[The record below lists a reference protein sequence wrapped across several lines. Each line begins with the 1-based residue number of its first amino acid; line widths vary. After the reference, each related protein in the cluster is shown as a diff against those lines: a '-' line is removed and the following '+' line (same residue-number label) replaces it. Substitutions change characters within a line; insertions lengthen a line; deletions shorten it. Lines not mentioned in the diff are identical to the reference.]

1 MLLSICIPT
10 YNRSEKLDNCLNSIL
25 ISIQN
30 VKERNFEICISDN
43 CSSDNTEKIVKKYKN
58 LFEINYH
65 KNNDNLGFAFNAKKL
80 CVWQRASLPG

>member
-58 LFEINYH
+58 IFEINYH
-65 KNNDNLGFAFNAKKL
+65 KNNDNLGFA
-80 CVWQRASLPG
+80 